1 MAFFVGDVLM
11 TLSFV
16 QWLSI
21 LLLQYT
27 TYRTT
32 CDSEE
37 RQLAKLSQQLETIN
51 SIHLKVDS
59 AIMLKAR
66 TACIQHH
73 NGLTSHDRVMAQMNK
88 AKLVV
93 DLQQQSRFQTVWA
106 SSFLDNVGGWIA
118 SDQDDQNF
126 SRNHPGRRLQRRIVR
141 HYLKIRM
148 QAD

>member
-1 MAFFVGDVLM
+1 MGFFVGDVLM
-11 TLSFV
+11 ALSFV
-16 QWLSI
+16 QWLSV
-21 LLLQYT
+21 LLVQYT

-73 NGLTSHDRVMAQMNK
+73 NALTSHDRVTAQINK

-93 DLQQQSRFQTVWA
+93 DLQQRSRFQNIWE
-106 SSFLDNVGGWIA
+106 SCISLNDMGRWI
-118 SDQDDQNF
+118 DDPEQHF
-126 SRNHPGRRLQRRIVR
+126 SRSYPDRRFQKKIVR
-141 HYLKIRM
+141 HHLEIRM